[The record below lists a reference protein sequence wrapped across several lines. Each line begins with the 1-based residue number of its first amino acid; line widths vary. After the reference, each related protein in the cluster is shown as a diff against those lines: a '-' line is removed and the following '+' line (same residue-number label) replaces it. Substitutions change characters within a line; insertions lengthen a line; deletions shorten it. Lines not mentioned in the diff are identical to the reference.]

1 MKEFDS
7 IRIVDKG
14 GDSLSFEM
22 TGNVARSP
30 YDTIVFLLRATSGL
44 IAASA
49 KDSADPQKV
58 ADAFAKLFAKHIAQ
72 DIQDERDC
80 RALRGVPRILR
91 PPDGSHAEEGKP
103 VAVSEAWRDVPGY
116 GGKYQASDMGRIANT
131 FWRGRRRKNGGRTI
145 MAQFKKKPHGNAR
158 ESAKR
163 FVHLT
168 DLEGHRKE
176 VSAAKVVAET
186 FLGPVPPGMAIFHK
200 NGNPADNSVW
210 NLVFR
215 TPEEIGR
222 MTGADSTRRPVLKFS
237 ATGELLEC
245 YSSARQAAK
254 QNYFSYQAII
264 DRCNGKCKRNIL
276 APDGNYYA
284 WDNTVGV
291 RKAKEDLRA
300 LARQEGR
307 LFAPKNWPAT

>member
-1 MKEFDS
+1 M
-7 IRIVDKG
+7 
-14 GDSLSFEM
+14 
-22 TGNVARSP
+22 
-30 YDTIVFLLRATSGL
+30 
-44 IAASA
+44 
-49 KDSADPQKV
+49 
-58 ADAFAKLFAKHIAQ
+58 
-72 DIQDERDC
+72 
-80 RALRGVPRILR
+80 
-91 PPDGSHAEEGKP
+91 
-103 VAVSEAWRDVPGY
+103 AVSEAWRDVPGY

-131 FWRGRRRKNGGRTI
+131 FWRGQRRKNGGRTI
-145 MAQFKKKPHGNAR
+145 MAQFKKKPHGKAR
-158 ESAKR
+158 DSAKR

-186 FLGPVPPGMAIFHK
+186 FLGPAPPGMAIFHK

-237 ATGELLEC
+237 AAGELLGC

-264 DRCNGKCKRNIL
+264 DRCNGKCKRHIL

-307 LFAPKNWPAT
+307 PFAPKNWPTT

>member
-22 TGNVARSP
+22 TGNVAGSP

-49 KDSADPQKV
+49 KDSA
-58 ADAFAKLFAKHIAQ
+58 
-72 DIQDERDC
+72 
-80 RALRGVPRILR
+80 
-91 PPDGSHAEEGKP
+91 
-103 VAVSEAWRDVPGY
+103 
-116 GGKYQASDMGRIANT
+116 
-131 FWRGRRRKNGGRTI
+131 
-145 MAQFKKKPHGNAR
+145 
-158 ESAKR
+158 KR

-168 DLEGHRKE
+168 DLEGHRRE

-264 DRCNGKCKRNIL
+264 DRCNGKCKRHVL

-291 RKAKEDLRA
+291 RKAKEDLQA

>member
-1 MKEFDS
+1 MEAAPSWPSLRKSPAERPGTAQNALCTS
-7 IRIVDKG
+7 QIWKG
-14 GDSLSFEM
+14 AEGGFLPQ
-22 TGNVARSP
+22 RSW
-30 YDTIVFLLRATSGL
+30 
-44 IAASA
+44 
-49 KDSADPQKV
+49 QK
-58 ADAFAKLFAKHIAQ
+58 
-72 DIQDERDC
+72 
-80 RALRGVPRILR
+80 P
-91 PPDGSHAEEGKP
+91 
-103 VAVSEAWRDVPGY
+103 
-116 GGKYQASDMGRIANT
+116 
-131 FWRGRRRKNGGRTI
+131 
-145 MAQFKKKPHGNAR
+145 
-158 ESAKR
+158 
-163 FVHLT
+163 
-168 DLEGHRKE
+168 
-176 VSAAKVVAET
+176 

-264 DRCNGKCKRNIL
+264 DRCNGKCKRHVL

>member
-1 MKEFDS
+1 M
-7 IRIVDKG
+7 
-14 GDSLSFEM
+14 M
-22 TGNVARSP
+22 RSKNRKR
-30 YDTIVFLLRATSGL
+30 LRARRTSLQRKG
-44 IAASA
+44 AA
-49 KDSADPQKV
+49 KDDSFVYWRSGCWRLGRYLCAG
-58 ADAFAKLFAKHIAQ
+58 AYFL
-72 DIQDERDC
+72 

-131 FWRGRRRKNGGRTI
+131 FWRGQRRKNGGRAI
-145 MAQFKKKPHGNAR
+145 MAQFKKKPHGKAR
-158 ESAKR
+158 DSAKR

-264 DRCNGKCKRNIL
+264 DRCNGKCKRHIL

>member
-1 MKEFDS
+1 M
-7 IRIVDKG
+7 
-14 GDSLSFEM
+14 
-22 TGNVARSP
+22 
-30 YDTIVFLLRATSGL
+30 
-44 IAASA
+44 
-49 KDSADPQKV
+49 
-58 ADAFAKLFAKHIAQ
+58 
-72 DIQDERDC
+72 
-80 RALRGVPRILR
+80 
-91 PPDGSHAEEGKP
+91 
-103 VAVSEAWRDVPGY
+103 AVSEAWRDVPGY

-131 FWRGRRRKNGGRTI
+131 FWRGQRRQNGGRTI

-176 VSAAKVVAET
+176 ISAAKVVAET

-200 NGNPADNSVW
+200 N
-210 NLVFR
+210 
-215 TPEEIGR
+215 
-222 MTGADSTRRPVLKFS
+222 
-237 ATGELLEC
+237 
-245 YSSARQAAK
+245 
-254 QNYFSYQAII
+254 
-264 DRCNGKCKRNIL
+264 
-276 APDGNYYA
+276 GNYYA

>member
-1 MKEFDS
+1 M
-7 IRIVDKG
+7 
-14 GDSLSFEM
+14 
-22 TGNVARSP
+22 
-30 YDTIVFLLRATSGL
+30 
-44 IAASA
+44 
-49 KDSADPQKV
+49 
-58 ADAFAKLFAKHIAQ
+58 
-72 DIQDERDC
+72 
-80 RALRGVPRILR
+80 
-91 PPDGSHAEEGKP
+91 
-103 VAVSEAWRDVPGY
+103 AVSEAWRDVPGY

-131 FWRGRRRKNGGRTI
+131 FWRGQRRQNGGRTI

-176 VSAAKVVAET
+176 ISAAKAVAET

-237 ATGELLEC
+237 AAGELLEC